1 MRLGTSEWGRVCL
14 VETSEALDRALT
26 DLGTFVRGEIAATS
40 VAIGCL
46 RAIATQTLNDIR
58 ASDDHEG
65 VRLIDWEVEGITFI
79 PRITGLNGAQT
90 LLREVSVGGNIHAR
104 LTQQL
109 IVTVFTGWEAYHR
122 ARIAEVQGVKADELT
137 SDYFGDLRHLRNDIA
152 HSSGLAKRSI
162 RCVGAVLLRELKTGD
177 LIHLADDE
185 LANLSLRVPYGDL
198 IGRD

>member
-1 MRLGTSEWGRVCL
+1 MGQSLP

-26 DLGTFVRGEIAATS
+26 ELGTFVREEIAATS

-58 ASDDHEG
+58 ASGDHEG
-65 VRLIDWEVEGITFI
+65 VRLIDAEVEGFTFI
-79 PRITGLNGAQT
+79 PRIMGVNGAET

-109 IVTVFTGWEAYHR
+109 IVTVFTGWDAHHR
-122 ARIAEVQGVKADELT
+122 AQIAEARGVKTDELK
-137 SDYFGDLRHLRNDIA
+137 SDYFGDLRLLRNDIA
-152 HSSGLAKRSI
+152 HSRGLTKRSV
-162 RCVGAVLLRELKTGD
+162 RCVGAVLFRELKTGD
-177 LIHLADDE
+177 LIYLGDDE
-185 LANLSLRVPYGDL
+185 LANLSLRVPYREL